1 LLGSDA
7 ILADLKAGTDARCIA
22 AEYQAGLR
30 NFMQIRQK
38 YLIYAGF

>member
-30 NFMQIRQK
+30 HFMKIRQK
-38 YLIYAGF
+38 YLIYGAF